1 MKGNIRR
8 TLAAALAV
16 AAVTLLGGCSLFEKP
31 VNTRPPTPLKPIKA
45 SVPVKEMWSTTLG
58 NGNGG
63 YLLKL
68 KPWVSDQVVYA
79 ADQAGKVY
87 ALNAKN
93 GNRLWSTNVGQR
105 LSTGVAG
112 GEGRLF
118 VGTQNGSVIALSL
131 KTHQVIWKMQAG
143 SEVMAISPPA
153 QGEVLVHTNAGKL
166 LALDISTGNV
176 IWNQGIE
183 SPHLI
188 LRSKT
193 TPVISG
199 NTVVTGFS
207 DGQIAAFSLSDGTP
221 KWQLTVAEP
230 HGASELERMVD
241 VSGRIDVIDGVV
253 FAASYHGRVVA
264 ATLSKG
270 QLLWSHPM
278 SSFVGLAVGSQAV
291 YISDSHSEIWALD
304 LATGASL
311 WKQSALR
318 FREVT
323 VPVLDHE
330 YVIVGDYQGYLHWLS
345 RRNGAFVARTQV
357 SSSAIDAPPV
367 VVGNDVYV
375 QAADGTV
382 AMYRVGK
389 PTAVGNTAPD
399 NAGASKASSSSLF

>member
-8 TLAAALAV
+8 TLAAALAA
-16 AAVTLLGGCSLFEKP
+16 AAVTTLGGCSLFEKP
-31 VNTRPPTPLKPIKA
+31 VNTRPPTPLHPIEA
-45 SVPVKEMWSTTLG
+45 TVQVKELWSTTLG

-68 KPWVSDQVVYA
+68 RPWVHEQVLYA

-87 ALNAKN
+87 ALDATSGK
-93 GNRLWSTNVGQR
+93 RLWATSLDQR
-105 LSTGVAG
+105 LSSGVTG

-118 VGTQNGSVIALSL
+118 VGTQNGNVIALSL
-131 KTHQVIWKMQAG
+131 KTHQVIWKMQTG
-143 SEVMAISPPA
+143 SVVMAISTPK

-166 LALDISTGNV
+166 IALDVSTGNV

-207 DGQIAAFSLSDGTP
+207 DGQLAAFSLSDGTP

-264 ATLSKG
+264 ATLSNG

-278 SSFVGLAVGSQAV
+278 SSFVGLTVGSKAV
-291 YISDSHSEIWALD
+291 YVSDSHSEIWALD
-304 LATGASL
+304 LGTGASL

-318 FREVT
+318 FRETT

-330 YVIVGDYQGYLHWLS
+330 YVVVGDYQGYLHWLS
-345 RRNGAFVARTQV
+345 RHNGAFVARTQV
-357 SSSAIDAPPV
+357 SGSAIDAPPV
-367 VVGNDVYV
+367 VVGSDVYV

-389 PTAVGNTAPD
+389 PKAAVGAASGSSSAPQ
-399 NAGASKASSSSLF
+399 ASSSSLF